1 MYVKRNCASF
11 VVAATSMTGRKAFR
25 MTVEATLT
33 LLELARWTTTHRNSR
48 GTIRQL
54 AGTEE
59 NYLLFIRE
67 LDRIESQCFRARA
80 RNAEVTLTLVE
91 WLEALQYFHWRCAYC
106 QEKPF
111 QIMSHYLPLPQGGLT
126 VMNCLPACYHC
137 RHSQKKMNERIQ
149 GYFATVGR
157 GVTAHASMS

>member
-1 MYVKRNCASF
+1 MAAPSF
-11 VVAATSMTGRKAFR
+11 IERKAFH
-25 MTVEATLT
+25 MSVEVTQT

-48 GTIRQL
+48 GIIRQL

-67 LDRIESQCFRARA
+67 LDRIESQCFRARG
-80 RNAEVTLTLVE
+80 RHAEVSLTLVE
-91 WLEALQYFHWRCAYC
+91 WLEALDYFHWRCAYC

-111 QIMSHYLPLPQGGLT
+111 QVMSHYLPLPEGGLT

-137 RHSQKKMNERIQ
+137 RHSRRKMNGRIQ
-149 GYFATVGR
+149 SYFAGVGN
-157 GVTAHASMS
+157 GVTLSTLISH